1 MSPERFRYS
10 EDLLQAIWKEQWFD
24 QTMLSTQVGEKVRV
38 LHPGE
43 QNFADGPDFLN
54 ARVQIGGH
62 VFAGAVEIH
71 VKGRGWYAHGHHTEP
86 NYEKVVLHVVAHPN
100 DKTVVKTYNGAII
113 PTVNLLSALPVSLSG
128 FLAHIDGASG
138 LPCVQNAHFISKE
151 ALLGQIEKAHKEY
164 LHQKVDDFFSF
175 YDASLPPSQAW
186 KEALIISLFDGF
198 GISRNREP
206 MQQVAQIMLREWRHN
221 TVCSPE
227 ELMSIIRKS
236 EASGQLCWNRKGV
249 RPNHHPLARM
259 AKLITLGREIR
270 ELPFQRF
277 LKENYTALWE
287 GLLKQA
293 SLHGGHVKILYG
305 TVFIPAMYALGALFA
320 HQKLQKQLWEE
331 WKGLKSPVPKALLSR
346 FDGVSE
352 EARLVLSKKLG
363 TVYQLKKYCNAR
375 RCSECEVVKKVIK
388 C

>member
-1 MSPERFRYS
+1 MLPERFRYS

-24 QTMLSTQVGEKVRV
+24 QTMLSTQVGANVRV

-71 VKGRGWYAHGHHTEP
+71 VKGGGWYAHGHHTDP

-100 DKTVVKTYNGAII
+100 DKTVVKTYSGAII
-113 PTVNLLSALPVSLSG
+113 PTVNLLSALPISLSG

-138 LPCVQNAHFISKE
+138 LPCVQNAHFISKD
-151 ALLGQIEKAHKEY
+151 ALLAQIEKAHKEY

-186 KEALIISLFDGF
+186 KEALILSLFDGF

-206 MQQVAQIMLREWRHN
+206 MQQVARTILSEWHRNAECTHK
-221 TVCSPE
+221 
-227 ELMSIIRKS
+227 ELISIIHNA
-236 EASGQLCWNRKGV
+236 EASGQLCWNWKGV

-259 AKLITLGREIR
+259 AKLITLGRSIW
-270 ELPFQRF
+270 ELPFQKF
-277 LKENYTALWE
+277 LKGNYTHLWAD
-287 GLLKQA
+287 LLRSANLQ
-293 SLHGGHVKILYG
+293 GVHVKILYG
-305 TVFIPAMYALGALFA
+305 SVFIPAMYALGALFT
-320 HQKLQKQLWEE
+320 HQKLQKKLWEE

-352 EARLVLSKKLG
+352 EARQVLSKKLG

-388 C
+388 S